1 MKIIKSL
8 DTEYFTAKQLR
19 GILDTK
25 STAERQILAQVLD
38 ELQADNEIL
47 FDGRNR
53 RFRLI
58 REEDFGKAVFEGNA
72 RGFGFLVRDD
82 GDDLFVPCPRLTAR
96 FTRIPYCT
104 VGWMALSTKRR

>member
-1 MKIIKSL
+1 M
-8 DTEYFTAKQLR
+8 
-19 GILDTK
+19 
-25 STAERQILAQVLD
+25 
-38 ELQADNEIL
+38 QADNEIL

-82 GDDLFVPCPRLTAR
+82 GDDLFVPMHKTNGAFHKDTVLYRRVDGTVDEARKARCCRAGLQRL
-96 FTRIPYCT
+96 
-104 VGWMALSTKRR
+104 